1 MKALVTGATGFVGGA
16 LARRLHS
23 LGWQVVGLGRNVAVG
38 KQLAA
43 AGITFLPGDLS
54 DAATVATAC
63 RGREIVF
70 HCGARAAPGGRAT
83 EFYADN
89 VVGTQNVLAGCREA
103 SVGRLV
109 HVSTPSIYFGLR
121 GPMAA
126 RLNVAEDAPLPPRA
140 ANAYTQTKRLA
151 EQLVDQAHQEGLPV
165 ITLRPRA
172 IFGPG
177 DTAILPRLLTR
188 LRTGRLAV
196 IGDGRNLTDLT
207 YIENVV
213 DALLC
218 CAESPARTLGKKY
231 NISNDE
237 PVLLW
242 EMVRRLCTALNYPF
256 PQRRFSFAAA
266 YMLAWGME
274 KIWARLPGYPEPP
287 LTRYTVGVLAH
298 SATLDVGAAR
308 RELHYIPHV
317 SVDEG
322 FARYLSTQQ
331 PATYLTEKAQRKK
344 K

>member
-1 MKALVTGATGFVGGA
+1 MKALITGATGFVGGA
-16 LARRLHS
+16 LARRLHG
-23 LGWQVVGLGRNVAVG
+23 LGWQVVGLGRNWEAG

-43 AGITFLPGDLS
+43 AGITFLPGDLR
-54 DAATVATAC
+54 DAATIAAAC

-70 HCGARAAPGGRAT
+70 HCGARAAPWGHASD
-83 EFYADN
+83 FYADN
-89 VVGTQNVLAGCREA
+89 VVGTQNILAGCQEA
-103 SVGRLV
+103 NVGRLV
-109 HVSTPSIYFGLR
+109 HVSTPSIYFDLR
-121 GPMAA
+121 GPMAV
-126 RLNVAEDAPLPPRA
+126 RLNVAEDAPLPLRA
-140 ANAYTQTKRLA
+140 ANAYVQTKRLA
-151 EQLVDQAHQEGLPV
+151 EQLVDQAHHEGLPV

-218 CAESPARTLGKKY
+218 CAESPTKTLGKKY
-231 NISNDE
+231 NLSNDE

-242 EMVRRLCTALNYPF
+242 EMVRRLCTTLNYPF

-266 YMLAWGME
+266 YLLAWGME
-274 KIWARLPGYPEPP
+274 MIWARLPGYPEPP

-298 SATLDVGAAR
+298 SATLDVSAAR
-308 RELHYIPHV
+308 RELNYTPRV
-317 SVDEG
+317 SVEEG
-322 FARYLSTQQ
+322 FARFLNTQHSAAC
-331 PATYLTEKAQRKK
+331 PT
-344 K
+344 